1 MKPIKLIVKT
11 NSEKYPIIIGR
22 NLISNLSRIFK
33 TNSINFKKCLLV
45 LDKNIPN
52 KYVKQISRSLKRYEV
67 YKFIYN
73 ANEKNKNQKNVN
85 KILDLLLQ
93 KNFSRDDCLI
103 SIGGGIT
110 GDVAG
115 FAASLFKRGLKFV
128 NIPTTLLSQVDS
140 SVGGKTGINT
150 SEGKNLIGSFYQPK
164 IVISDVEILKSLP
177 FREVVCGYAEIVK
190 HALIRDL
197 KFFEWL
203 EKNFKKLLNLDI
215 KYLEKAIY
223 KSIMI
228 KLSYVNRD
236 PKENLINH
244 NSRSMLNFGHT
255 VGHALETFYNY
266 NKKINHGEAISIGMI
281 AEAHLSNKLGY
292 LPESN
297 LNRIIKHFTDVKLK
311 INDKNIKNKKLINFI
326 LKDKKNS
333 DNKINIVLLK
343 KIGKSFFG
351 RKIDID
357 LIQNI
362 IKNI

>member
-1 MKPIKLIVKT
+1 MIKEIKLNNKT
-11 NSEKYPIIIGR
+11 TSTKIIIKNNFVKNFLNKLR
-22 NLISNLSRIFK
+22 NKNKKIICIVDLKIKYLIQDLI
-33 TNSINFKKCLLV
+33 
-45 LDKNIPN
+45 DKNNIEFIFIQCGEEIKN
-52 KYVKQISRSLKRYEV
+52 IYKYNRICESILR
-67 YKFIYN
+67 
-73 ANEKNKNQKNVN
+73 
-85 KILDLLLQ
+85 KID
-93 KNFSRDDCLI
+93 RDSVI
-103 SIGGGIT
+103 IAIGGGT
-110 GDVAG
+110 LGDLGGFVA
-115 FAASLFKRGLKFV
+115 STILRGIRYVL
-128 NIPTTLLSQVDS
+128 IPTTLLSQVDS
-140 SVGGKTGINT
+140 SIGGKNGIN
-150 SEGKNLIGSFYQPK
+150 SKYGKNLIGTFYQPTEVL
-164 IVISDVEILKSLP
+164 IDTSVLRTLSHRELKS
-177 FREVVCGYAEIVK
+177 GYAEIVK

-292 LPESN
+292 LPDSN

-326 LKDKKNS
+326 LKDKK
-333 DNKINIVLLK
+333 
-343 KIGKSFFG
+343 F
-351 RKIDID
+351 R
-357 LIQNI
+357 
-362 IKNI
+362 